1 MKDSLLDKFMTT
13 KWLAWTF
20 WTIVVVMVTALVF
33 YTANLGK
40 ETPPIPGKV
49 VYIDQTWKENVL
61 YTWDDIAQGKA
72 YFQQYDLTDW
82 GSLMWMGAYL
92 GPDFSTDFF
101 HNRATI
107 LYSVYWKEQF
117 NKLLL
122 IEEAEQKHFIPK
134 DDKGN
139 YVREPVKF
147 NNKVHLNDVEKWA
160 IKEIVKADFRSSTF
174 KKQIDKNWKVL
185 KDEDNNDLYL
195 VNYSKASAIAYR
207 ANLGYLINMLKNW
220 DATRWYP
227 GKIIKDWVAT
237 HWDTGEKIA
246 NVTAEEKI
254 AKIAAFVDWSQLV
267 VSSPRINK
275 KTGEKMDR
283 TWSNNWPNEPLV
295 DQDLS
300 WVNHVVSLWE
310 FLLLWP
316 FSILVVFLGYNY
328 FFTKDDRKDL
338 EKPLKV
344 TKMFQSQK
352 NLLWW
357 VPVIALL
364 IVVQMTMWGY
374 LAHIYADPSINF
386 LDTHWLLPWLDKFL
400 SQENLP
406 FNAIRSIHTQMAILW
421 IAAGWL
427 VWGLMIAPWV
437 AGKDH
442 KFPWLVH
449 VLYGAI
455 LVLVVWSI
463 TWLYMGAMWM
473 LPESWF
479 WLGNEWRELINI
491 ARGWDFVLVVWL
503 VFWFLLIVSLLKKA
517 SVSNPFA
524 AVIVWSAFAIA
535 WLYVA
540 WMIPFHKIMPN
551 FTVDDFYRWWVIHL
565 WVELTF
571 ELFAVWV
578 ITFFTVALGLVSQK
592 SAVKLMLFEL
602 LLVMLSGTMWVG
614 HHYWWQG
621 LDQHWIA
628 IGWIFSALEP
638 VPLVLLIVEAWNNYR
653 EKHFSD
659 KGFEF
664 GTVFMW
670 ISGSA
675 VLNFIWAGWLGMV
688 INTPTINYY
697 THGTYLI
704 MPHGHV
710 ALLWAF
716 GYIAIAFLYLVVR
729 SNSLANKYVWK
740 TKLANTGFWL
750 LTIWVLL
757 FALPTL
763 IIGFHQWEV
772 AYNMWYF
779 FTRLHET
786 LDPVTGWIWFRIL
799 PDTMMILGWVAIFW
813 DLTSKILFSKKEE
826 ETWVIA
832 KAKEV
837 VSTVKKSVTKKATT
851 AKKTTVK
858 KASTVKK
865 APAKKAVAKKTTTK
879 AKKTVTKK

>member
-1 MKDSLLDKFMTT
+1 MKESILDKFMTT

-20 WTIVVVMVTALVF
+20 WTILVVMVTALVF
-33 YTANLGK
+33 YTANLWK
-40 ETPPIPGKV
+40 ETPPIPEQV
-49 VYIDQTWKENVL
+49 VSVNGEVL
-61 YTWDDIAQGKA
+61 YDYDDIAQGKA

-82 GSLMWMGAYL
+82 GSMMGMGAYL

-101 HNRATI
+101 HNRATT
-107 LYSVYWKEQF
+107 LYDLYWAYNFGWKTLLREDVELQYMWKEIESF
-117 NKLLL
+117 NPNKHLNA
-122 IEEAEQKHFIPK
+122 IEE
-134 DDKGN
+134 G
-139 YVREPVKF
+139 
-147 NNKVHLNDVEKWA
+147 A
-160 IKEIVKADFRSSTF
+160 IKEIVKLDFRNTLLNEKEVVYTEAST
-174 KKQIDKNWKVL
+174 
-185 KDEDNNDLYL
+185 
-195 VNYSKASAIAYR
+195 IAYKM
-207 ANLGYLINMLKNW
+207 NVEYLKNMLLKG
-220 DATRWYP
+220 DPTRGYP
-227 GKIIKDWVAT
+227 GGIIKDWIAT
-237 HWDTGEKIA
+237 HWDTWDVIKL
-246 NVTAEEKI
+246 VTAEEKI
-254 AKIAAFVDWSQLV
+254 AQIAAFVDRSQLV
-267 VSSPRINK
+267 VSSPRINHE
-275 KTGEKMDR
+275 TGLPEEDFR

-295 DQDLS
+295 DQDLA

-310 FLLLWP
+310 FLILWP
-316 FSILVVFLGYNY
+316 MSILVVFLGYNY

-344 TKMFQSQK
+344 KKMFQSQK

-364 IVVQMTMWGY
+364 IVIQMTIGGY
-374 LAHIYADPSINF
+374 LAHIYADPGMPIFTTNGLF
-386 LDTHWLLPWLDKFL
+386 PTIDHLF
-400 SQENLP
+400 SQEVLP
-406 FNAIRSIHTQMAILW
+406 FNVLRSIHTQLAILW

-427 VWGLMIAPWV
+427 VWGMMIAPWV
-437 AGKDH
+437 AWKDH
-442 KFPWLVH
+442 KHPWLVH
-449 VLYGAI
+449 ILYVAI
-455 LVLVVWSI
+455 LFLVVGSV

-479 WLGNEWRELINI
+479 WLGNEWRELINLW
-491 ARGWDFVLVVWL
+491 RFWDIILVVWL

-517 SVSNPFA
+517 SVKNPFA

-535 WLYVA
+535 GLYVA
-540 WMIPFHKIMPN
+540 GMIPFHQIMPN

-578 ITFFTVALGLVSQK
+578 IAFFTVALGLVSSR

-602 LLVMLSGTMWVG
+602 LLVMLSWTLWVG

-628 IGWIFSALEP
+628 IGWIFSAMEP

-653 EKHFSD
+653 EKAYGS
-659 KGFEF
+659 KWFEF

-675 VLNFIWAGWLGMV
+675 VLNFIWAWFLGMV

-710 ALLWAF
+710 ALLGAF
-716 GYIAIAFLYLVVR
+716 GFIAIAFLYLVVR
-729 SNSLANKYVWK
+729 SNSLAKWYEWK

-757 FALPTL
+757 FAIPTL
-763 IIGFHQWEV
+763 IIWFHQGGV
-772 AYNMWYF
+772 AYDMWYY

-786 LDPVTGWIWFRIL
+786 LTPVTTWIWFRIL
-799 PDTMMILGWVAIFW
+799 PDTMMILGWVAIFV
-813 DLTSKILFSKKEE
+813 DLTWKILFSKK
-826 ETWVIA
+826 
-832 KAKEV
+832 
-837 VSTVKKSVTKKATT
+837 
-851 AKKTTVK
+851 AKKTTVR
-858 KASTVKK
+858 KAPVKK
-865 APAKKAVAKKTTTK
+865 TIAKKTTVRK
-879 AKKTVTKK
+879 APVKKIVIKK

>member
-1 MKDSLLDKFMTT
+1 MKESILDKFMTT

-40 ETPPIPGKV
+40 ETPPIPKQV
-49 VYIDQTWKENVL
+49 VSEQWEVL
-61 YTWDDIAQGKA
+61 YTADDIAQGKA

-82 GSLMWMGAYL
+82 GSMLGMGAYL

-101 HNRATI
+101 HNRATT
-107 LYSVYWKEQF
+107 LYDIYGSYNFWKTLLREKVEQEHMWNEVIWF
-117 NKLLL
+117 N
-122 IEEAEQKHFIPK
+122 A
-134 DDKGN
+134 D
-139 YVREPVKF
+139 
-147 NNKVHLNDVEKWA
+147 VHLNVVEQGA
-160 IKEIVKADFRSSTF
+160 VKEMVKLDFRNT
-174 KKQIDKNWKVL
+174 ILNEDKTV
-185 KDEDNNDLYL
+185 
-195 VNYSKASAIAYR
+195 YSEASAFAYKR
-207 ANLGYLINMLKNW
+207 NVKYLTNMLLNG
-220 DATRWYP
+220 DSTRGYP
-227 GKIIKDWVAT
+227 GWIIKGWVAT
-237 HWDTGEKIA
+237 HWDTGEVIK
-246 NVTAEEKI
+246 NVTAEEKV

-267 VSSPRINK
+267 LSSPRINHE
-275 KTGEKMDR
+275 TGKPETDYR

-295 DQDLS
+295 DQNIA

-316 FSILVVFLGYNY
+316 LSIVVIFLGYNY
-328 FFTKDDRKDL
+328 FFTKEDKKDL

-357 VPVIALL
+357 IPVLSLL

-374 LAHIYADPSINF
+374 LAHIYADPSLNF
-386 LDTHWLLPWLDKFL
+386 LDTHGLFPLLDSFF
-400 SQENLP
+400 SQSNMP
-406 FNAIRSIHTQMAILW
+406 FNAMRSIHTQLAILW

-427 VWGLMIAPWV
+427 VWGMMIAPWV
-437 AGKDH
+437 AWKDH
-442 KFPWLVH
+442 KYPWLVH
-449 VLYGAI
+449 VLYWAI
-455 LVLVVWSI
+455 LVLVVGSVI
-463 TWLYMGAMWM
+463 WLYMWAMGM

-479 WLGNEWRELINI
+479 WLGNEWRELINLW
-491 ARGWDFVLVVWL
+491 RLWDTVLVIWL

-517 SVSNPFA
+517 SVKNPLA

-540 WMIPFHKIMPN
+540 WMIPFQKIMPN

-578 ITFFTVALGLVSQK
+578 ISFFTVSLGLVSK
-592 SAVKLMLFEL
+592 RSAVKLMLFEL
-602 LLVMLSGTMWVG
+602 LLVMFSWTLWVG

-628 IGWIFSALEP
+628 IGWIFSAMEP
-638 VPLVLLIVEAWNNYR
+638 LPLVLLIVEAWNNYR
-653 EKHFSD
+653 EKTYGS
-659 KGFEF
+659 KWFEF

-675 VLNFIWAGWLGMV
+675 VLNFIWAWFLWMV

-710 ALLWAF
+710 ALLGAF
-716 GYIAIAFLYLVVR
+716 GYVAIAFLYLVVR
-729 SNSLANKYVWK
+729 SNSLANGYEWK
-740 TKLANTGFWL
+740 TKLTNISFWL
-750 LTIWVLL
+750 LTLWVLL
-757 FALPTL
+757 FALPT
-763 IIGFHQWEV
+763 IIIWFHQGSV
-772 AYNMWYF
+772 AYDMGYF

-786 LDPVTGWIWFRIL
+786 LAPMTGWMWFRIV
-799 PDTMMILGWVAIFW
+799 PDTMMILGWLGIFI
-813 DLTSKILFSKKEE
+813 DLTSKILFSKKVKVEE
-826 ETWVIA
+826 
-832 KAKEV
+832 K
-837 VSTVKKSVTKKATT
+837 TVKTVAAKRVTTKTTAKKITTSTAKKATT
-851 AKKTTVK
+851 TR
-858 KASTVKK
+858 
-865 APAKKAVAKKTTTK
+865 KKTTTK
-879 AKKTVTKK
+879 KIEK